1 MRCEVVALTRIAA
14 IAASSSAKS
23 SHLEPSRVLPERR
36 LPADWSLPGHWPA
49 HDARCRG
56 VAKLEVVPS
65 VVELRD
71 GGPGVMV
78 RRWRA

>member
-1 MRCEVVALTRIAA
+1 MLRNQRLRRAVASFFDATGTALDCLAAVLIVVTRAPFA
-14 IAASSSAKS
+14 
-23 SHLEPSRVLPERR
+23 VQ
-36 LPADWSLPGHWPA
+36 
-49 HDARCRG
+49 
-56 VAKLEVVPS
+56 EVVPS